1 MSRRHRLG
9 SCGSRGGATVVLLA
23 VFVVGMV
30 ATVAAARLG
39 AVMLADARA
48 RTAADA
54 AALAGAGALA
64 RGAGADAACRTA
76 ARFAGDNG
84 ADLVACT
91 ATADMLTV
99 AAAVTVPGLGRVAR
113 AEAAAQVDAPGIPAP

>member
-1 MSRRHRLG
+1 VSRRHRLG

-39 AVMLADARA
+39 AVML
-48 RTAADA
+48 
-54 AALAGAGALA
+54 
-64 RGAGADAACRTA
+64 ADAACRTA

>member
-1 MSRRHRLG
+1 VSGRHRSGL
-9 SCGSRGGATVVLLA
+9 CGSRGGATVVLLA
-23 VFVVGMV
+23 VFVVGLV
-30 ATVAAARLG
+30 AMVAAARLG

-64 RGAGADAACRTA
+64 RGAGADAACRVA
-76 ARFAGDNG
+76 ARFADDNG

-91 ATADMLTV
+91 ATTATLTV
-99 AAAVTVPGLGRVAR
+99 AATVAVPGLGRVAR